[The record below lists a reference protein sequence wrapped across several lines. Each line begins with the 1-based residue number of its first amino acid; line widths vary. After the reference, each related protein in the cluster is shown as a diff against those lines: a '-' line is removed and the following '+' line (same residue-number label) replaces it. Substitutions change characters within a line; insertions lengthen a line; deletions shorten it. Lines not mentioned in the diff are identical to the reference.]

1 MHSHVSL
8 NDQILPAT
16 EARIHAVTGTTFY
29 GRGVWTTIAV
39 TRATPFLWQAHWARL
54 IAHAA
59 QAGVDASSLDE
70 AATRAQLD
78 RLIAHN
84 NVETGRA
91 RLSLLAKSTSGAWRM
106 TAHVK
111 SGELSARDD
120 NDRADDT
127 RGDDDRTDVLIV
139 TGDARQAPEE
149 GFALTVSPHRLN
161 THSPLAGLK
170 TTNYLEHI
178 IAWEEA
184 HARHFDEAVMLNERG
199 EIVSATLANLFWTT
213 DGTLRTP
220 ALACGALNGT
230 TRAVIL
236 ELADEL
242 AIPFVESAYDL
253 AHLGDAD
260 EIFLTSSGVGVAF
273 CAAFD
278 FRRYTL
284 TAGSIALRLREAL
297 RQRMLQA

>member
-1 MHSHVSL
+1 MHSHIYL
-8 NDQILPAT
+8 NDQILPAAD
-16 EARIHAVTGTTFY
+16 ARINAVTGTTLY
-29 GRGVWTTIAV
+29 GRGVWTTLAI

-54 IAHAA
+54 IAHAK
-59 QAGVDASSLDE
+59 QVGVDTHALDE
-70 AATRAQLD
+70 TAMRAQLD

-106 TAHVK
+106 TTKVK
-111 SGELSARDD
+111 SDEQDTL
-120 NDRADDT
+120 ADDAP
-127 RGDDDRTDVLIV
+127 DDSPTDVLIV
-139 TGDARQAPEE
+139 TGDARRIPDE

-184 HARHFDEAVMLNERG
+184 HARHFDEAVKLNERG
-199 EIVSATLANLFWTT
+199 ELVSATLANLFWTT
-213 DGTLRTP
+213 DGTLHTP
-220 ALACGALNGT
+220 ALACGALAGT
-230 TRAVIL
+230 TRAILL
-236 ELADEL
+236 ELAAEL
-242 AIPFVESAYDL
+242 AVPVVEGSYDL

-260 EIFLTSSGVGVAF
+260 EIFLASSGLGVAF

-297 RQRMLQA
+297 RQRMLRR